1 MTTML
6 HFAFYFRKDKP
17 SPLNK

>member
-1 MTTML
+1 MTTTL